1 MKHFI
6 TLLFVITLS
15 AGEMY
20 AATPA
25 NSIRKEMKH
34 LKGEK
39 LLQAYHNLCRLA
51 AAEDNMGYELRCIRE
66 YLAESLR
73 QKDKEAEAQARVTQL
88 YCYYNYEMTDSI
100 SYYLPEVLSAMKK
113 NGTWDYYYNAWNVLI
128 ESYLYEDKVQTALLE
143 AQKMYAD
150 ARKRKSNYGLGT
162 STYGMA
168 CIYQT
173 MGRFREA
180 EKTIEESI
188 AALSKS
194 DEISQLLSAYNVLGE
209 TLDGLRKYE
218 KLRAKCVAWKAVI
231 DKYKNEALRKGYT
244 PSLNG
249 RYLYCTLATA
259 VAELETGHYD
269 RAKELLQ
276 LADKYAE
283 RRKAVARFKLL
294 QVKARYYAAIKQYD
308 RAIACNNENMGIMTA
323 AGDSVSL
330 LTVQMQQADL
340 YTQAGRYKEAA
351 ELYSLVIP
359 HKDKL
364 RNTELAKQL
373 DELCTIFEVDKLT
386 LRNEVITTR
395 LYLSLIIVALLLATV
410 VLYIIYTRRLRR
422 KNRALYDSIL
432 LYRKAESNMETAAR
446 LVPEEELDREG
457 KIYRRL
463 CELMQNEK
471 IYKDTELNRDI
482 LSKRIGTNTVYITN
496 AVRKY
501 ADGATVNE
509 FINGYRLRHA
519 ASLLT
524 NNPDLNINE
533 VEYRSGF
540 NSRATFNRCF
550 RTFFG
555 MSPSEYKAV
564 SKEKKKTRKGSSD
577 EKA

>member
-25 NSIRKEMKH
+25 DSIRKEIKH

-39 LLQAYHNLCRLA
+39 LLQAYHHLCRLA

-128 ESYLYEDKVQTALLE
+128 ESYLYEDKVQTALFE

-188 AALSKS
+188 AALSKV

-218 KLRAKCVAWKAVI
+218 KLRKKCAEWKAVI

-283 RRKAVARFKLL
+283 ERKAVARFKLL

-308 RAIACNNENMGIMTA
+308 RAIACNNENIGIMTA

-373 DELCTIFEVDKLT
+373 DELRTIFEVDKLT

-410 VLYIIYTRRLRR
+410 VLYIVYTRRLRR

-432 LYRKAESNMETAAR
+432 LYRKAESDMETAAR

-471 IYKDTELNRDI
+471 IYKDTELNRDL
-482 LSKRIGTNTVYITN
+482 LSKRIGTNAVYITN

-550 RTFFG
+550 RAFFG

-564 SKEKKKTRKGSSD
+564 SKEKKKTQKGLSD
-577 EKA
+577 EEV